1 MMKKLFA
8 GIIALCSIAY
18 TSIAQD
24 GYRIGSEV
32 KDFELKNIDG
42 QMVSLSS
49 IPKAKGYIIVFTCNH
64 CPYSRAYE
72 DRIIQLHLN
81 YSLQGYPV
89 VAINSND
96 PKVSPEDSYKKM
108 QERAKQ
114 KGFPFVYLYDETQ
127 AVAKQFGAA
136 RTPQVY
142 LLRNT
147 EGRNT
152 VEYIGTIDNNWEN
165 YQLAEQKYVE
175 QALKNIQEGKPV
187 NVPETKAVGCTIKWK
202 EKK

>member
-1 MMKKLFA
+1 
-8 GIIALCSIAY
+8 
-18 TSIAQD
+18 
-24 GYRIGSEV
+24 
-32 KDFELKNIDG
+32 
-42 QMVSLSS
+42 
-49 IPKAKGYIIVFTCNH
+49 
-64 CPYSRAYE
+64 
-72 DRIIQLHLN
+72 
-81 YSLQGYPV
+81 
-89 VAINSND
+89 
-96 PKVSPEDSYKKM
+96 M

-142 LLRNT
+142 LLSNT

-152 VEYIGTIDNNWEN
+152 VEYIGAIDNNWEN

-202 EKK
+202 E